1 MLTLVT
7 KYLLRYK
14 RVAIPNVGTFEIV
27 ARPPQLDVADKRLTS
42 PVYLTR
48 HNQDDHVPDH
58 QFRYFA
64 TDGTNEGE
72 LRDALYSFGERLRKQ
87 VQTSPFHWKGLGTL
101 RYASSTMMFEPD
113 EIVLDSL
120 QPISAEKV
128 IRQNVQHSMLVGD
141 REMNTQQVNEVLTRV
156 EYKRPWFVILGWVLL
171 IVSVVAIVIYLY
183 VHNFETSST
192 GLGRW

>member
-1 MLTLVT
+1 
-7 KYLLRYK
+7 
-14 RVAIPNVGTFEIV
+14 
-27 ARPPQLDVADKRLTS
+27 
-42 PVYLTR
+42 
-48 HNQDDHVPDH
+48 
-58 QFRYFA
+58 
-64 TDGTNEGE
+64 
-72 LRDALYSFGERLRKQ
+72 
-87 VQTSPFHWKGLGTL
+87 
-101 RYASSTMMFEPD
+101 ASSTMMFEPD